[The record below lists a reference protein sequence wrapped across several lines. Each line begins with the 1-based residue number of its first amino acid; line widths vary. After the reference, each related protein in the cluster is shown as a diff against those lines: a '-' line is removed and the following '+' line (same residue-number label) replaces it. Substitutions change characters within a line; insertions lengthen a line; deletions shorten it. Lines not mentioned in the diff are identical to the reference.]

1 MATTKENANAS
12 ANVRPA
18 DVIVKGKIVSF
29 SEGYTK
35 ESISILTDQ
44 TFASFDKDGNEN
56 ESNFLN
62 LKISALCHQL
72 AEAVPAIAIA
82 SAFVPRGSVV
92 NPKLIA
98 LALMNAEFEA
108 KREYHEKGEERQQ
121 EGETYSQNCWV
132 TTITKVT
139 PHVAKGLDAVIMNM
153 ALTAPTVSV
162 IETTVNV
169 PNPFGL

>member
-1 MATTKENANAS
+1 MATTKENAS

-82 SAFVPRGSVV
+82 SAFV
-92 NPKLIA
+92 L
-98 LALMNAEFEA
+98 
-108 KREYHEKGEERQQ
+108 
-121 EGETYSQNCWV
+121 
-132 TTITKVT
+132 
-139 PHVAKGLDAVIMNM
+139 
-153 ALTAPTVSV
+153 
-162 IETTVNV
+162 
-169 PNPFGL
+169 

>member
-1 MATTKENANAS
+1 MATTKENP
-12 ANVRPA
+12 RPEN
-18 DVIVKGKIVSF
+18 VIVKGKILSF
-29 SEGYTK
+29 SEGFTK

-44 TFASFDKDGNEN
+44 TFPSFDKDNNPN

-72 AEAVPAIAIA
+72 AESVPAIAIA
-82 SAFVPRGSVV
+82 SAFVPHGSVV

-108 KREYHEKGEERQQ
+108 RREYHEKGEERRQ

-132 TTITKVT
+132 TTFTKVT
-139 PHVAKGLDAVIMNM
+139 LHVAKGLDPIIMNI
-153 ALTAPTVSV
+153 ALTTPTVSIV
-162 IETTVNV
+162 ETTVNV